1 MVKPYATKNVVTIER
16 VRQYLLVRA
25 VLILLVGVLLCFGT
39 GDARGATTKARLV
52 VGAESAQAGDTVMA
66 GVHLQMA
73 ERWHTYWRNPGGPGM
88 PTTIAWQLP
97 VGITAGEIQ
106 WPTPEKLPADDLTQY
121 TYEHDVVLLVP
132 LRLGKEVKA
141 GVLDLKAKVSWLECI
156 YEGADAK
163 CVPGDANISGRLEIG
178 TEAKPSAE
186 AGLIETWQKKL
197 PQSGKD
203 LPARAQW
210 EKTISSDTRSVILEW
225 TPPASATNADFFPYE
240 SEAFEVQPQ
249 TETLSAD
256 AGKARLRKNVKKLQG
271 DWPKELQG
279 LLVCRKEGDAN
290 LLSWEVNLSVARSGG
305 GAKASTPFSWATLL
319 TSLGFAFLGGLI
331 LNIMPCVLPV
341 IALKIFSFVKQ
352 SGEAPGRARRLSLIY
367 ALGILC
373 SFLVLAGFLIAVQ
386 QAGQVASWGMQMQ
399 NRNFLIGMT
408 ILVTLVALNL
418 FGVFEVALGGG
429 AMNAATA
436 LTARSGASGAFFN
449 GVLATVLAIPC
460 TAPFLTAALAF
471 AFGQPP
477 TIIVLTFCFIAFGLA
492 APYIVLTWN
501 PKLLKFLP
509 KPGPWMQRF
518 KVALGFP
525 MLATVVWLYKLSL
538 NHLSKSQSLWFGIFL
553 VTLALSAW
561 IWGEFVQRGGTRRGL
576 ATAISLILLASVG
589 GYAATRSEGL
599 KWQPWSAAAVAK
611 ARADGHPVLVDFTAD
626 WCLTCQLNLR
636 TSIDTKRVREKIAE
650 VGAATLIADYTLK
663 DETIGQE
670 LHRFGRDAVPLVV
683 IFPKNP
689 AADPIILPP
698 VLKPQLVLDALDKAA
713 K

>member
-1 MVKPYATKNVVTIER
+1 VVKPYCYKNVVTVRRARQYIR
-16 VRQYLLVRA
+16 VRRLLNISS
-25 VLILLVGVLLCFGT
+25 LLLCL
-39 GDARGATTKARLV
+39 AASSANGATTKARLV
-52 VGAESAQAGDTVMA
+52 LSAASAKAGDTVTA

-73 ERWHTYWRNPGGPGM
+73 PRWHTYWRNPGGPGM
-88 PTTIAWQLP
+88 PTTVEWQLP
-97 VGITAGEIQ
+97 AGVVAGEIQ
-106 WPTPEKLPADDLTQY
+106 WPTPEKFPADDLTQY
-121 TYEHDVVLLVP
+121 LYEHDVVLLVP
-132 LRLGKEVKA
+132 LRLGKDAKA
-141 GVLDLKAKVSWLECI
+141 GSLDVKAKVSWLECI
-156 YEGADAK
+156 YEGSDAK
-163 CVPGDANISGRLEIG
+163 CVPGDANISAPLRIG
-178 TEAKPSAE
+178 TDTKPSAE

-203 LPARAQW
+203 LSAGVKW

-225 TPPASATNADFFPYE
+225 TPPASATNPDFFPYE

-249 TETLSAD
+249 TETLSAEG
-256 AGKARLRKNVKKLQG
+256 GKVRLRKNVKKLQG
-271 DWPKELQG
+271 DWPKELPG
-279 LLVCRKEGDAN
+279 LLVCQKEGDAN
-290 LLSWEVNLSVARSGG
+290 LHSWEVNLPLAASSGVTKPS
-305 GAKASTPFSWATLL
+305 APFSWATLL
-319 TSLGFAFLGGLI
+319 SSLGFAFLGGLI

-352 SGEAPGRARRLSLIY
+352 SGEAPGRARQLSLIY

-399 NRNFLIGMT
+399 NKDFLIGMT

-418 FGVFEVALGGG
+418 FGVFEVALSGG

-436 LTARSGASGAFFN
+436 LSAKSGASGAFFN

-477 TIIVLTFCFIAFGLA
+477 LIIVLTFCFIALGLA

-509 KPGPWMQRF
+509 KPGLWMQRF
-518 KVALGFP
+518 KIALGFP

-561 IWGEFVQRGGTRRGL
+561 IWGEFVQRSGKRRGL
-576 ATAISLILLASVG
+576 AVAISIILLASVG
-589 GYAATRSEGL
+589 AYAATRSEGL
-599 KWQPWSAAAVAK
+599 KWQPWSPAAVAK

-650 VGAATLIADYTLK
+650 VGAVTLIADYTLK

-683 IFPKNP
+683 VFPKNP
-689 AADPIILPP
+689 TADPITLPP
-698 VLKPQLVLDALDKAA
+698 VLKPQFVLDALDKAA

>member
-1 MVKPYATKNVVTIER
+1 MVKPYVHKNVVTLRRIG
-16 VRQYLLVRA
+16 QYLGVRSLLTL
-25 VLILLVGVLLCFGT
+25 LIGALLCLGT
-39 GDARGATTKARLV
+39 SGVRGATTKARLV
-52 VGAESAQAGDTVMA
+52 LAVESAKAGDTVMA

-73 ERWHTYWRNPGGPGM
+73 ARWHTYWRNPGGPGM
-88 PTTIAWQLP
+88 PTTIEWQLP
-97 VGITAGEIQ
+97 AGITAGEIQ
-106 WPTPEKLPADDLTQY
+106 WPTPEKFPADDLTQY
-121 TYEHDVVLLVP
+121 IYGHDVVLLVP
-132 LRLGKEVKA
+132 LRLGKDVKA
-141 GVLDLKAKVSWLECI
+141 SALELKAKVSWLECI
-156 YEGADAK
+156 YEGPDAK
-163 CVPGDANISGRLEIG
+163 CVPGDASISGQLRIG
-178 TEAKPSAE
+178 SESKPSAE
-186 AGLIETWQKKL
+186 AALIESWQKKL

-203 LPARAQW
+203 LSVPAHW
-210 EKTISSDTRSVILEW
+210 EKTISADMRSVILEW

-256 AGKARLRKNVKKLQG
+256 AGKVRLRKNVKKLQG

-279 LLVCRKEGDAN
+279 LLVCQKEGEAN
-290 LLSWEVNLSVARSGG
+290 LLSWEVKLPVTGSSSVT
-305 GAKASTPFSWATLL
+305 KASTPFSWATLL
-319 TSLGFAFLGGLI
+319 SSLGFAFLGGLI

-352 SGEAPGRARRLSLIY
+352 SGEAPGRARQLSLIY

-436 LTARSGASGAFFN
+436 LSAKSGPSGAFFN

-477 TIIVLTFCFIAFGLA
+477 AIIVLTFCFIAFGLA

-509 KPGPWMQRF
+509 RPGPWMQRF

-538 NHLSKSQSLWFGIFL
+538 NHLSKSQSLWFGVFL

-561 IWGEFVQRGGTRRGL
+561 VWGEFVQRGGKRRGL
-576 ATAISLILLASVG
+576 AIATSLILLASVG
-589 GYAATRSEGL
+589 AYAATRSEGL
-599 KWQPWSAAAVAK
+599 KWQPWNPAAVAK

-683 IFPKNP
+683 VFPKNP
-689 AADPIILPP
+689 TGEPLILPP